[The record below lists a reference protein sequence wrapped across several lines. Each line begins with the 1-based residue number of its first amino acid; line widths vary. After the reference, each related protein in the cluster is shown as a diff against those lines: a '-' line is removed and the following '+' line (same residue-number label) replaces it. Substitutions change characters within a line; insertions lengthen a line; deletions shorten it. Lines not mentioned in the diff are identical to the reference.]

1 MVHACHSPDRWVGA
15 GKGPFCPRLGSR
27 GPLVTRPPAPCGD
40 SYGGPGLAPL
50 LHPREPT
57 TGDPQNKGRVVSGML
72 AGVSVG
78 PGSEWV
84 SAHLEAI
91 LQ

>member
-1 MVHACHSPDRWVGA
+1 MGALAWHLHSTPESS
-15 GKGPFCPRLGSR
+15 PSER
-27 GPLVTRPPAPCGD
+27 GLR
-40 SYGGPGLAPL
+40 
-50 LHPREPT
+50 
-57 TGDPQNKGRVVSGML
+57 GDPENKGGVGSGML